1 MTDHGPGQRVAFR
14 TSRPTGIKADQDQHG
29 VGVAPIGG
37 AGITSLENVLLPMR
51 AAGKM
56 SEKEMQERGLI
67 GDLNIR

>member
-1 MTDHGPGQRVAFR
+1 M
-14 TSRPTGIKADQDQHG
+14 
-29 VGVAPIGG
+29 GVAPIGG